1 MKITKDEIL
10 HVANLARL
18 ELDAESIDKFSAQ
31 IATILEYVDKLEE
44 VDTHGVPPTS
54 HAIALANAFRED
66 IEREHL
72 ENDLALSN
80 APEKESGNFIVPKVI
95 E

>member
-18 ELDAESIDKFSAQ
+18 ELDSESIDKFSAQ
-31 IATILEYVDKLEE
+31 IANILEYVDKLKE

-54 HAIALANAFRED
+54 HALALTNAFRED
-66 IEREHL
+66 VEREHL
-72 ENDLALSN
+72 DNELALSN
-80 APEKESGNFIVPKVI
+80 APETESGNFIVPKVI

>member
-18 ELDAESIDKFSAQ
+18 ELDAESMDKFSTQ
-31 IATILEYVDKLEE
+31 IATILEYMDKLKE
-44 VDTHGVPPTS
+44 VDTHGVLPTS
-54 HAIALANAFRED
+54 HAVEPANAFRED
-66 IEREHL
+66 VEKEHL

-80 APEKESGNFIVPKVI
+80 APEKERGNFVVPKVL